1 MRTFF
6 TSLQVFFYYFLEFL
20 HITMGKASK
29 ACNSGFYY
37 QVVNIEQNLGNN
49 MNLRNIAIKEAV
61 IYRK

>member
-1 MRTFF
+1 
-6 TSLQVFFYYFLEFL
+6 
-20 HITMGKASK
+20 MGKASK

-37 QVVNIEQNLGNN
+37 QVVNIEQNVGNN